1 MDRKDA
7 VIQMLDRD
15 LEDAEEQYGMAVR
28 GHGAIVQQLLD
39 LQYQRMQVR
48 SLPALVLCLLGPR
61 WSHVCC
67 CAAGACAHWLPP
79 QSKIARH
86 AHQPVA
92 LAAKTAQSFQR
103 CMRCCG
109 QDALHMGP
117 DTSVFYS
124 THKTHC
130 STCMRNTITSHPLSN
145 PCLNLLR
152 DQNLVPRS

>member
-61 WSHVCC
+61 WSHVPLCSRC
-67 CAAGACAHWLPP
+67 LRTLASSSEQNCEACASASCIS
-79 QSKIARH
+79 SK
-86 AHQPVA
+86 
-92 LAAKTAQSFQR
+92 
-103 CMRCCG
+103 
-109 QDALHMGP
+109 D
-117 DTSVFYS
+117 YS
-124 THKTHC
+124 TLPVVHAMLWPGCTAHGPRHKCFLQHT
-130 STCMRNTITSHPLSN
+130 
-145 PCLNLLR
+145 
-152 DQNLVPRS
+152 